1 MNPRLLLCL
10 LPLFAG
16 CQVYNPNAAQ
26 QEPPAVRLQG
36 HLTHDRNQLLLI
48 PCGEKRHIAI
58 VNDGSSELV
67 REAASLFAEGRQQLF
82 VDLRGQLSS
91 SQTEGVDGEMRPSLV
106 YRLQAEGQQCVEP
119 GFDELLLRASGHEP
133 DWNLSVTEQGLVLQ
147 RPAQEPLALPYIEE
161 QLPGGRFNLSS
172 EANGQRLDVWLAPE
186 RCTDSMSGNVQHLA
200 AELRLDG
207 QILQGCA
214 SFGGARER

>member
-16 CQVYNPNAAQ
+16 CQVYNPNASQ

-36 HLTHDRNQLLLI
+36 QLTHEKKQLLVI
-48 PCGEKRHIAI
+48 PCGEKRRIAI

-67 REAASLFAEGRQQLF
+67 REAATLFADGHKQLF

-91 SQTEGVDGEMRPSLV
+91 SQDPALDGSMKPTLV
-106 YRLQAEGQQCVEP
+106 YRLQGEGQQCDDP
-119 GFDELLLRASGHEP
+119 GFDQLLLRASGHEP

-147 RPAQEPLALPYIEE
+147 RLGQEPLALPYIEE
-161 QLPGGRFNLSS
+161 QLPGGRFSLSS
-172 EANGQRLDVWLAPE
+172 EANGQRLEVWLAPE
-186 RCTDSMSGNVQHLA
+186 RCIDSMSGNLQHLA

-207 QILQGCA
+207 QVLRGCA

>member
-36 HLTHDRNQLLLI
+36 HLVHDRNQLLLT
-48 PCGEKRHIAI
+48 PCGEKRRIAI
-58 VNDGSSELV
+58 VNDGSSALV
-67 REAASLFAEGRQQLF
+67 REAASLFADGRQQLF
-82 VDLRGQLSS
+82 VDLRGQLSG
-91 SQTEGVDGEMRPSLV
+91 SQADGLDGVMRPTLV
-106 YRLQAEGQQCVEP
+106 YRLQGEGQQCAEP
-119 GFDELLLRASGHEP
+119 GFDQLLLRASGHEP
-133 DWNLSVTEQGLVLQ
+133 DWSLSVTEQGLVLQ

-161 QLPGGRFNLSS
+161 QLPGGRFSLSS

-207 QILQGCA
+207 QVLQGCA